1 MFFLSRAT
9 GSNKSSRRHTQELI
23 HLKKTGPASIQPA
36 LPYRGFAE
44 AVNLNNFSAL
54 GDSELQAILRDDTG
68 TTDEALTAKRYAVI
82 KEIVLRRTGL
92 CLFNTQLA
100 AAYAMQKG
108 NIAELP
114 TGEGK
119 TLSAVAAAIC
129 FVLQGRQVHI
139 LVFNDYLAKRDCL
152 WYRAVYDSC
161 GVTTGYIDRFTPRE
175 QRKEIYTRDVVYVT
189 VKEAGFDNLKDFL
202 CDSEDALISPAYDT
216 AIVDE
221 ADSIFID
228 EAKTP
233 LVLAGDL
240 PEELNSKMNIESLI
254 ASLSAEDVVTDME
267 QKQVY
272 LSDTGI
278 SRIEDAL
285 DIENLYDESNAE
297 ALSLINAGITARF
310 LLTRDK
316 DYIVKDKAIQVVDE
330 LTGRVVL
337 SRKFP
342 DLIHHAVEVK
352 ENIAENDASMIFNS
366 TTVRSFLLNYEL
378 LCGMTGTIRSSKDE
392 IRNLYGLEIDV
403 IPPHIPCIRVDH
415 EDAVYPSDADRTQ
428 AVLDEVRRA
437 HAKGQPVLMGTRSVA
452 ESELYAE
459 KLTAMGIAHSVL
471 NARSDE
477 QESEI
482 IARAGE
488 PFRVTVSTNMA
499 GRGVDIKLGGVD
511 EKEKA
516 AVAAAGGLYII
527 GVGMNRSLRIDRQL
541 SGRAGRQ
548 GDPGESRFFVSLD
561 DELLKAYAEDK
572 LWFDLTE
579 PGKPVTEKSILKEI
593 RRIQKYSEGEDAEAR
608 YMLEKYSIIME
619 QQRKLIS
626 ERRKNILTSADAPT
640 FIRDSDPDYYEDL
653 LARHGEKGVML
664 AEKQLALYYINRR
677 WADYLNSMENARNG
691 IHLMIVGG
699 KRPLDEYHRIAI
711 AAFDEMM
718 EEIREDVVEA
728 TKKFPITENG
738 IDMKAAGLLGA
749 TSTRTYMIDESK
761 SQFRKI
767 PHLIRSMSNRIE
779 GPVFTVRGLL
789 KKLGLRG
796 KKE

>member
-1 MFFLSRAT
+1 M
-9 GSNKSSRRHTQELI
+9 
-23 HLKKTGPASIQPA
+23 KKTGPASIQPA

-108 NIAELP
+108 NITELP

-119 TLSAVAAAIC
+119 TLSAVVAAIC
-129 FVLQGRQVHI
+129 FVLQGGQVHI

-152 WYRAVYDSC
+152 WYGDVYDSC
-161 GVTTGYIDRFTPRE
+161 GVTTGYIDRFTSRE

-202 CDSEDALISPAYDT
+202 CGRAEDLISPAYDT

-221 ADSIFID
+221 ADSIFVD

-233 LVLAGDL
+233 LVLAGDM
-240 PEELNSKMNIESLI
+240 PEEISDKAPVERVI
-254 ASLSAEDVVTDME
+254 ASLTPEDVVTDAE

-272 LSDTGI
+272 LSDSGI
-278 SRIEDAL
+278 SRIESAL
-285 DIENLYDESNAE
+285 EIENLYDESNAE

-310 LLTRDK
+310 LLVRDK
-316 DYIVKDKAIQVVDE
+316 DYIIKDNAVQVVDE
-330 LTGRVVL
+330 LTGRVVVN
-337 SRKFP
+337 RKFP

-352 ENIAENDASMIFNS
+352 ESIAENDASMIFNS
-366 TTVRSFLLNYEL
+366 TTVRSFLLNYKT
-378 LCGMTGTIRSSKDE
+378 LCGMTGTIYSSKAE
-392 IRNLYGLEIDV
+392 IRNLYELEIDV
-403 IPPHIPCIRVDH
+403 IPPHIPCIRKDH
-415 EDAVYPSDADRTQ
+415 EDVLFSSDDDRAQ
-428 AVLDEVRRA
+428 AVLDAVQA
-437 HAKGQPVLMGTRSVA
+437 AYAKGQPVLMGTKSVA
-452 ESELYAE
+452 ESELFSE
-459 KLTAMGIAHSVL
+459 KLTAMEIPHSVL
-471 NARSDE
+471 NARNDE

-488 PFRVTVSTNMA
+488 PNRVTVSTNMA
-499 GRGVDIKLGGVD
+499 GRGVDIKLGGID

-527 GVGMNRSLRIDRQL
+527 GVGMNRSVRIDRQL

-548 GDPGESRFFVSLD
+548 GDPGESRFFISLD
-561 DELLKAYAEDK
+561 DALLKTYAEEK
-572 LWFDLTE
+572 NWFDVAE

-608 YMLEKYSIIME
+608 YILEKYSIIME

-626 ERRKNILTSADAPT
+626 ERHRNILAGTEAPS
-640 FIRDSDPDYYEDL
+640 FIKDSDPAYYEDL
-653 LARHGEKGVML
+653 VVRCGETGVTL
-664 AEKQLALYYINRR
+664 AEKQLALYYINRH
-677 WADYLNSMENARNG
+677 WADYLDSMENARNG

-718 EEIREDVVEA
+718 EEIREDIVEA
-728 TKKFPITENG
+728 TKKYKITENG
-738 IDMKAAGLLGA
+738 IDMKSAGLIGA

-767 PHLIRSMSNRIE
+767 PHLIKSVSNRIN
-779 GPVFTVRGLL
+779 GPVFTVQGLL
-789 KKLGLRG
+789 KKFRLRG

>member
-1 MFFLSRAT
+1 MGLP
-9 GSNKSSRRHTQELI
+9 
-23 HLKKTGPASIQPA
+23 LKKTVFTQEHSAM
-36 LPYRGFAE
+36 PYRNFITSVNTKNFA
-44 AVNLNNFSAL
+44 AL
-54 GDSELQAILRDDTG
+54 TDCELQTMLREDT
-68 TTDEALTAKRYAVI
+68 EAPEEDLTAKRYAVI

-92 CLFNTQLA
+92 RLFDTQLA
-100 AAYAMQKG
+100 ASYAMKKG

-129 FVLQGRQVHI
+129 FVLGGKKVHI

-152 WYRAVYDSC
+152 WYGDVYNSC
-161 GVTTGYIDRFTPRE
+161 GLTTGYIDRFTSRE

-202 CDSEDALISPAYDT
+202 CECEDDLISPAYDT

-254 ASLSAEDVVTDME
+254 ASLNTQDVVTDLE

-278 SRIEDAL
+278 SRIEKAL
-285 DIENLYDESNAE
+285 DIENLYEESSAE

-337 SRKFP
+337 NRKFP
-342 DLIHHAVEVK
+342 DLIHHAVEIK
-352 ENIAENDASMIFNS
+352 EKLAENDASMIFNS
-366 TTVRSFLLNYEL
+366 TTVRSFLLNYKT

-392 IRNLYGLEIDV
+392 IWNLYGLEIDV
-403 IPPHIPCIRVDH
+403 IPPHIPCIRLDR
-415 EDAVYPSDADRTQ
+415 EDAVFPSDTDRLQ
-428 AVLDEVRRA
+428 AVLDEVLRA
-437 HAKGQPVLMGTRSVA
+437 HTKGQPVLMGTRSVA

-459 KLTAMGIAHSVL
+459 KLTALAIEHSVL
-471 NARSDE
+471 NARNDE

-527 GVGMNRSLRIDRQL
+527 GVGMNRSLRIDLQL

-561 DELLKAYAEDK
+561 DNLLKAYAKDK
-572 LWFDLTE
+572 NWFEYIE
-579 PGKPVTEKSILKEI
+579 PGEPVTEKSILKDI

-619 QQRKLIS
+619 QQRKIIS
-626 ERRKNILTSADAPT
+626 ERRKNILTGKDSPS

-653 LARHGEKGVML
+653 LERYGEKGVML

-699 KRPLDEYHRIAI
+699 RRPLDEYHRIAI

-718 EEIREDVVEA
+718 EEIREDIVEA
-728 TKKFPITENG
+728 TRNYPITENG
-738 IDMKAAGLLGA
+738 IDMKSAGLIGA

-767 PHLIRSMSNRIE
+767 PHLIKSMSNRID

-789 KKLGLRG
+789 KKLGQRW
-796 KKE
+796 KTSKNQN

>member
-1 MFFLSRAT
+1 M
-9 GSNKSSRRHTQELI
+9 
-23 HLKKTGPASIQPA
+23 KKTGPANTRPV
-36 LPYRGFAE
+36 LPYRGFVE
-44 AVNLNNFSAL
+44 AVNQHNFAGL
-54 GDSELQAILRDDTG
+54 GESELQTILRDNTG
-68 TTDEALTAKRYAVI
+68 TMDEILTAKRYAVI

-92 CLFNTQLA
+92 CLFDTQLA

-129 FVLQGRQVHI
+129 FVLRDRQVHI

-152 WYRAVYDSC
+152 WYRDVYNSC
-161 GVTTGYIDRFTPRE
+161 GISTGYIDRFTTRG

-202 CDSEDALISPAYDT
+202 CESEEDLISPAYDT

-254 ASLSAEDVVTDME
+254 ASLTTEDVVTDTA

-285 DIENLYDESNAE
+285 GIENLYAESNAE

-310 LLTRDK
+310 LLIRDR
-316 DYIVKDKAIQVVDE
+316 DYIVKDKAVQVVDE

-337 SRKFP
+337 NRKFP
-342 DLIHHAVEVK
+342 DLVHHAVEVK

-366 TTVRSFLLNYEL
+366 TTVRSFLLNYET
-378 LCGMTGTIRSSKDE
+378 LCGMTGTIRSAKDE

-403 IPPHIPCIRVDH
+403 IPPHTPCVRMDR
-415 EDAVYPSDADRTQ
+415 EDAVYPSNENRAR
-428 AVLDEVRRA
+428 AVLDEVRRSYE
-437 HAKGQPVLMGTRSVA
+437 KGQPVLMGTRSVS

-459 KLTAMGIAHSVL
+459 KLTALGIPHSVL
-471 NARSDE
+471 NARNDE

-499 GRGVDIKLGGVD
+499 GRGVDIKLGGKD

-516 AVAAAGGLYII
+516 AVIAAGGLSII

-548 GDPGESRFFVSLD
+548 GDPGESRFFISLD
-561 DELLKAYAEDK
+561 DELLKAYAEEK
-572 LWFDLTE
+572 NWFDLAE
-579 PGKPVTEKSILKEI
+579 PGEPVTEKSILKEI

-626 ERRKNILTSADAPT
+626 ERHRNILTDAEIPS
-640 FIRDSDPDYYEDL
+640 FIKDGDPAYYEDL
-653 LARHGEKGVML
+653 VARCGEKGVTL
-664 AEKQLALYYINRR
+664 AQKQLALYYINRH
-677 WADYLNSMENARNG
+677 WADYLDSMENARNG

-718 EEIREDVVEA
+718 EEIREDIVEA
-728 TKKFPITENG
+728 TRKFAITENG
-738 IDMKAAGLLGA
+738 IDMKSAGLIGA

-767 PHLIRSMSNRIE
+767 PHLIKSVSNRIN
-779 GPVFTVRGLL
+779 GPVFTVQGLL
-789 KKLGLRG
+789 KKFRIRG